1 MLAHPTKQII
11 RAMAAAL
18 DPPEA
23 EPRAAA
29 PPASDREPHLVRF
42 GLRQFFAF
50 VSGIALLLGLMAMLR
65 GGWAMAVAFLAA
77 MVAAHVIA
85 TFIGTR
91 LRDSSREIQRWSTSR
106 LGAAGPEL
114 PPARGPLTPAELAA
128 LTATPLAQH
137 DHAPRRTLAAI
148 GVGVLAG
155 GTLGAALILLITGPR
170 ATGAEVSMGAVS
182 CAVIGAWLA
191 LLASHFLSVARRAW
205 RDANGKPQPRPRRK
219 WF

>member
-1 MLAHPTKQII
+1 
-11 RAMAAAL
+11 MAAAL

-29 PPASDREPHLVRF
+29 LPASDREPHLVRF

-50 VSGIALLLGLMAMLR
+50 VSVISLLLGVMALVR
-65 GGWAMAVAFLAA
+65 GGWAVAVGFGAA

-85 TFIGTR
+85 TFVGTR
-91 LRDSSREIQRWSTSR
+91 LRDSSREIQRWSAGR
-106 LGAAGPEL
+106 LGPAGPEL

-137 DHAPRRTLAAI
+137 DHAPRRTLAAVGI
-148 GVGVLAG
+148 GVLAG
-155 GTLGAALILLITGPR
+155 GTLGAALIPLIAGPR
-170 ATGAEVSMGAVS
+170 ATGAEVGMGTVS
-182 CAVIGAWLA
+182 CAVMGAWLA

-205 RDANGKPQPRPRRK
+205 RDANGPPQQRTKRG
-219 WF
+219 WFRSGGN